1 MTDHAVIVP
10 CSRCGAKNRVR
21 TDPAGKTPVCGKCRA
36 PLVEGKAPSV
46 PIPVFDR
53 TFQDEVLASAVPVLV
68 DFWAPWCGPC
78 KMVGPMLERLAAKYA
93 GRVKIAKLNVDENPA
108 TASRYGVSSI
118 PSLLFFK
125 QGRVVQTLVGAVPES
140 RIEERIRALLA

>member
-1 MTDHAVIVP
+1 M
-10 CSRCGAKNRVR
+10 
-21 TDPAGKTPVCGKCRA
+21 
-36 PLVEGKAPSV
+36 
-46 PIPVFDR
+46 
-53 TFQDEVLASAVPVLV
+53 PVLV

>member
-1 MTDHAVIVP
+1 MTDQAVIVP

-21 TDPAGKTPVCGKCRA
+21 TDPAGKMPVCGKCRA
-36 PLVEGKAPSV
+36 PLVAGKALSV
-46 PIPVFDR
+46 PITVFDR
-53 TFQDEVLASAVPVLV
+53 TFQDEVLSSAVPVLV

-108 TASRYGVSSI
+108 TASRYAVSSI
-118 PSLLFFK
+118 PTLLFFK
-125 QGRVVQTLVGAVPES
+125 QGRVAQTLVGAVPES
-140 RIEERIRALLA
+140 RIEDQIRALLA